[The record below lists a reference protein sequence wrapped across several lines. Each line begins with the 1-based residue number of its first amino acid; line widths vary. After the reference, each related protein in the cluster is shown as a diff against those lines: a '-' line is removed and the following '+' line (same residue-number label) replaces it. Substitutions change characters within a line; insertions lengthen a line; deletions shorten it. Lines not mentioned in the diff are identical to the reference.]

1 MTKSSGHARST
12 AGPTVSRRA
21 LLTGAAAG
29 VFMGP
34 WKHVRVYAA
43 ATDKPIKIG
52 LTTDASGQ
60 FGASGQSERRGMI
73 LAMEEANAKG
83 GVLGRKLT
91 FVWQDTETTPATGSR
106 VAERFITREQVA
118 FVVGA
123 VQSGVANAISQVC
136 QKYGVVYFNTNSS
149 STTES
154 GKDCHRTK
162 FMWDGNSHNF
172 ALAVVKA
179 SVDKYGKNWL
189 LLTNDYVWG
198 RDSSASV
205 RKTLERFGGKVID
218 EILVPVGTRDFSAIL
233 LKAQQL
239 KPDVVSPSIGGD
251 DFKAMRQQVIDTGL
265 HKKLIFAAGAV
276 PDWPDAWPLGFEGV
290 FGVFPTNWYHYLDL
304 PGVAEFNQRYKQR
317 WSDAPEPVPGNVY
330 YNGYYAMRELIRA
343 IERTGSTNNIKII
356 KSLETLRMPARE
368 RMQHYDAWMD
378 PNSHH
383 VQQTMYLGSRNFEPR
398 DKTDLFKIEAWA
410 KPEDVQSETG
420 KECRLESYESTP
432 TYEM

>member
-1 MTKSSGHARST
+1 MTKSSGRMGVT
-12 AGPTVSRRA
+12 ISRRA

-43 ATDKPIKIG
+43 ASDKPIKIG

-73 LAMEEANAKG
+73 LAIEEANAKG

-179 SVDKYGKNWL
+179 SLEKYGKNWL

-276 PDWPDAWPLGFEGV
+276 PDWPDAWPLGPEGV
-290 FGVFPTNWYHYLDL
+290 FGVFPTTWYH
-304 PGVAEFNQRYKQR
+304 
-317 WSDAPEPVPGNVY
+317 
-330 YNGYYAMRELIRA
+330 
-343 IERTGSTNNIKII
+343 
-356 KSLETLRMPARE
+356 
-368 RMQHYDAWMD
+368 
-378 PNSHH
+378 
-383 VQQTMYLGSRNFEPR
+383 
-398 DKTDLFKIEAWA
+398 
-410 KPEDVQSETG
+410 
-420 KECRLESYESTP
+420 
-432 TYEM
+432 

>member
-1 MTKSSGHARST
+1 MTKSSGHARS
-12 AGPTVSRRA
+12 AVGATVSRRT

-73 LAMEEANAKG
+73 LAIEEANAKG

-123 VQSGVANAISQVC
+123 IQSGVANAISQVC

-162 FMWDGNSHNF
+162 FVWDGNSHNF

-218 EILVPVGTRDFSAIL
+218 EIMVPVGTRDFSAIL

-290 FGVFPTNWYHYLDL
+290 FGSFPTNWYHYLEL
-304 PGVAEFNQRYKQR
+304 PGIPEFNQRYKQR

-378 PNSHH
+378 PNNHH

-398 DKTDLFKIEAWA
+398 DKTDLFKIDGWL